1 MKGVFYLLLGAVI
14 GATIA
19 LLFAPESGQEL
30 RADIRA
36 TADKDLRKLQAEW
49 QTAMAKTQER
59 LDQMQADLNTVL
71 QRAQSKGGDAS

>member
-1 MKGVFYLLLGAVI
+1 MKDVFYLLLGAAI
-14 GATIA
+14 GAIIA

-36 TADKDLRKLQAEW
+36 TADKDLDKLQSEW

-59 LDQMQADLNTVL
+59 LDRMQADLNTAL
-71 QRAQSKGGDAS
+71 HRTQSEGGDAS